1 MSAKDSPSIPMDAAE
16 VLTRFVVSAQLML
29 DPLTP
34 ENLRRQVEPKLLA
47 TLPAL
52 QALGVFDLFAIRD
65 PALAALVADELA
77 ARRSPAPPRQRTRAA
92 A

>member
-1 MSAKDSPSIPMDAAE
+1 MSANDSPSIPMDAAE

-34 ENLRRQVEPKLLA
+34 ESLRRQVEPKLLD

-65 PALAALVADELA
+65 PAMAALVADELA
-77 ARRSPAPPRQRTRAA
+77 ARRAQVPSRPRPLAA

>member
-1 MSAKDSPSIPMDAAE
+1 MSVNDSPSIPMDAAE

-34 ENLRRQVEPKLLA
+34 ESLRRQVEPKLLA
-47 TLPAL
+47 ALPVL

-65 PALAALVADELA
+65 PALGAMVADELA
-77 ARRSPAPPRQRTRAA
+77 ARRVPANLRPRAVA
-92 A
+92 

>member
-1 MSAKDSPSIPMDAAE
+1 MSANDSPSIPMDAAE
-16 VLTRFVVSAQLML
+16 ILARFVVSAELML

-34 ENLRRQVEPKLLA
+34 ESLRRQVEPKLLA

-77 ARRSPAPPRQRTRAA
+77 ARRVPATLRPRAVA
-92 A
+92 

>member
-1 MSAKDSPSIPMDAAE
+1 MDAAE

-34 ENLRRQVEPKLLA
+34 ESLRRQLEPKLLD

-52 QALGVFDLFAIRD
+52 KALGVFELFAIRD

-77 ARRSPAPPRQRTRAA
+77 ARRAPPASRPRPLVAA
-92 A
+92 

>member
-1 MSAKDSPSIPMDAAE
+1 MSANDSPSIPMDAAE

-34 ENLRRQVEPKLLA
+34 EGLRRQVEPKLLD
-47 TLPAL
+47 TLPTL
-52 QALGVFDLFAIRD
+52 QALGVFELFAIRD

-77 ARRSPAPPRQRTRAA
+77 ARHAPVPSRPRPLAA

>member
-1 MSAKDSPSIPMDAAE
+1 MSANDSPSIPMDAAE
-16 VLTRFVVSAQLML
+16 ALTRFVVSAQLML

-34 ENLRRQVEPKLLA
+34 ESLRRQVEPKLLD

-52 QALGVFDLFAIRD
+52 LALGVFDLFAIRD
-65 PALAALVADELA
+65 PALAALVTDELA
-77 ARRSPAPPRQRTRAA
+77 ARRGGTARLRPLAA

>member
-1 MSAKDSPSIPMDAAE
+1 MSANDSPSIPMDAAE
-16 VLTRFVVSAQLML
+16 ALTRFVVSAQLML

-34 ENLRRQVEPKLLA
+34 ESLRRQVEPKLLD

-52 QALGVFDLFAIRD
+52 QALGVFDLFVIRD

-77 ARRSPAPPRQRTRAA
+77 ARRASVRPRPLAA

>member
-16 VLTRFVVSAQLML
+16 ALTRFVVSAQLML
-29 DPLTP
+29 DPMTP
-34 ENLRRQVEPKLLA
+34 ESLRRQVEPKLLDA
-47 TLPAL
+47 LPAL

-65 PALAALVADELA
+65 PALAAMVADELA
-77 ARRSPAPPRQRTRAA
+77 ARRAPPAARPRPLAA

>member
-1 MSAKDSPSIPMDAAE
+1 MSANDSPSIPMDAAE
-16 VLTRFVVSAQLML
+16 ALTRFVVSAQLML

-34 ENLRRQVEPKLLA
+34 ERLRRQVEPKLLD

-65 PALAALVADELA
+65 PAMAALVADELA
-77 ARRSPAPPRQRTRAA
+77 ARRGAARLRPLAA